1 MESRLRDNE
10 RESSSSSS
18 NSVMNLVKYPTIFE
32 NFHHGYPALKSS
44 T

>member
-10 RESSSSSS
+10 RESSSS

-32 NFHHGYPALKSS
+32 NFHYGYPALKSS